1 MALKNLEDVSTL
13 IEEKAFRKI
22 KLELVDENVVDIAE
36 FLADLENK
44 DLAIVFRLLPKK
56 KAAQVF
62 SYMEKEQQMLLLDIF
77 SEKEI
82 KEVLD
87 SMFADDMVD
96 LLEDIPANVVTR
108 VLGKVD
114 KETRETINKMLN
126 YPDDSAGSI
135 MTIEYVELNPEMTV
149 AEALDKI
156 RCIGIKSETV
166 YTCYVVVNHR
176 LMGVVSAKNL
186 MTNPTDCRIK
196 HIMNENYIAVHT
208 NDDREKVAN
217 LFRKYDLIAI
227 PVLDMED
234 CIVGIVTFDDAIDV
248 LTSETTEDMQKMA
261 AVTGNDE
268 SYFDTSVIKHAKN
281 RIVWLLV
288 LMLSSIGTGIIITKY
303 EDAFAAVPLLVSFI
317 PMLMDTGG
325 NCGAQSSTLIIRGL
339 AVDEIHFNDIFRIL
353 WKEFRVAL
361 IVSIILALAN
371 GLRVLIMY
379 HDPVLSVVIA
389 LSLIATV
396 ITAKMIGCILPVA
409 AKRIKLDPA
418 IMASPLITTI
428 VDLCSIIIY
437 FKIAT
442 VLMGI
447 SM

>member
-1 MALKNLEDVSTL
+1 MALENLREIDKL

-22 KLELVDENVVDIAE
+22 KLELVEENVVDIAE
-36 FLADLENK
+36 FLSDLENK

-62 SYMEKEQQMLLLDIF
+62 SYMEKEQQVILLDIF

-82 KEVLD
+82 KEVMD
-87 SMFADDMVD
+87 DMFADDVVD
-96 LLEDIPANVVTR
+96 LLEDMPANVVTK
-108 VLGKVD
+108 VLGKVNKD
-114 KETRETINKMLN
+114 TREIINKMLN
-126 YPDDSAGSI
+126 YPEDSAGSI

-176 LMGVVSAKNL
+176 LIGVVSAKNL
-186 MTNPTDCRIK
+186 MTNPTDCRIENL
-196 HIMNENYIAVHT
+196 MNENFIAVHT
-208 NDDREKVAN
+208 HDDREEVAN

-227 PVLDMED
+227 PVLDVED

-248 LTSETTEDMQKMA
+248 ITSETTEDMQKMA

-268 SYFDTSVIKHAKN
+268 SYFDTSVFKHAKN

-288 LMLSSIGTGIIITKY
+288 LMLSSTVTGMILTRY
-303 EDAFAAVPLLVSFI
+303 ENAFAAVPLLVSFI
-317 PMLMDTGG
+317 PMLSSTGG
-325 NCGAQSSTLIIRGL
+325 NCGSQTSALIIRGL
-339 AVDEIHFNDIFRIL
+339 AVEEIHFSDVFKVI

-361 IVSIILALAN
+361 LVSIVLSLAN
-371 GLRVLIMY
+371 GLRILIMY
-379 HDPVLSVVIA
+379 RDIPLAIIIA
-389 LSLIATV
+389 ASLIVTV
-396 ITAKMIGCILPVA
+396 IVSKTIGCVFPIL
-409 AKRIKLDPA
+409 AKKIHLDPA
-418 IMASPLITTI
+418 MMASPLITTI
-428 VDLCSIIIY
+428 VDLCSMIIY

-442 VLMGI
+442 LVLGI
-447 SM
+447 